1 MFRIVG
7 FNTIQETLKALLPF
21 NASNLLLEEIVMQSS
36 FIKFHG
42 VGECL
47 FKKGDSPLGFYFI
60 LHGKAEILI
69 PGTESIKLV
78 SGQMVGLDAFLEE
91 EKLLF
96 DVISCSPHLESIFI
110 DRRCY
115 EFMINQAPFKKF
127 IDQSLLRYVGAYRQL
142 LVPSQSMFL

>member
-36 FIKFHG
+36 FIQFHG

-69 PGTESIKLV
+69 PRSESIKLV

-91 EKLLF
+91 ERLIF
-96 DVISCSPHLESIFI
+96 DVVSSSPHLDSIFI

-115 EFMINQAPFKKF
+115 EFMISHASFKKF

-142 LVPSQSMFL
+142 LVPSSSMFL

>member
-7 FNTIQETLKALLPF
+7 FNTVQETLKALLPF
-21 NASNLLLEEIVMQSS
+21 DVSNLLLEEIVMQSS
-36 FIKFHG
+36 FIQFHG
-42 VGECL
+42 AGECL

-69 PGTESIKLV
+69 PGSDSIKLV

-96 DVISCSPHLESIFI
+96 DVISSSSNLESIFI

-115 EFMINQAPFKKF
+115 EFMINQPSFKKF
-127 IDQSLLRYVGAYRQL
+127 IDQSLLGYVGAYRQL
-142 LVPSQSMFL
+142 LVPSRSMFL